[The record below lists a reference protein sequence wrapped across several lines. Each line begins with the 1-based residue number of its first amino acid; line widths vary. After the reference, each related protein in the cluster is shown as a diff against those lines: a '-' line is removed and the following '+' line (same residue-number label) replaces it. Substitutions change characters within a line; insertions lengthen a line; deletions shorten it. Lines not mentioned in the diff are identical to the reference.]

1 MQCNVCHCLLWPL
14 SVLFVMCV
22 LTFCRCL
29 MDVDFSAYVDLSLL
43 GCDLKCDSPDQHR
56 MDVSMFLAERFSH
69 VEYVRGI

>member
-1 MQCNVCHCLLWPL
+1 
-14 SVLFVMCV
+14 
-22 LTFCRCL
+22 